1 MTYPP
6 PPETGFPTPAPQ
18 PASNNNKRVLIIG
31 GVVIAAIVIAII
43 AVFTLRDTEP
53 KTFNLEGNVGII
65 DGASELS
72 DNRCAGK
79 GGYKDLS
86 EGASVTIGD
95 EAGKTVATG
104 SITGS
109 EYIDGACMLTF
120 SIPVPADLDFYQ
132 VEVSHRGV
140 VTYSNEDA
148 RSGPFMSIGG

>member
-6 PPETGFPTPAPQ
+6 TPEASFPAPAPQ
-18 PASNNNKRVLIIG
+18 PTPNNNKRVLIIG
-31 GVVIAAIVIAII
+31 GVILAVVAIAIV
-43 AVFTLRDTEP
+43 AVFALRDTKP
-53 KTFNLEGNVGII
+53 KTFNLEGNVGIV
-65 DGASELS
+65 DGASRLS

-109 EYIDGACMLTF
+109 EYMDGACMLTF
-120 SIPVPADLDFYQ
+120 SIPVPGDLDFYQ

-140 VTYSNEDA
+140 VTYSNEEA